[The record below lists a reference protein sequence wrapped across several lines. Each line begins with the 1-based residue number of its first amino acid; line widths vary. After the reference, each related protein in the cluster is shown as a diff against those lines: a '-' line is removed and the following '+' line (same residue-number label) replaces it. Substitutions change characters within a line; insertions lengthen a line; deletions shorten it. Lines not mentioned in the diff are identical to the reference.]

1 MCRWGWR
8 ARSGATSPPGPGL
21 RQGSGAVMRL
31 RRLLPLGLAAVGLGL
46 FVYADLSGA
55 RSVRM
60 VSVAVVLVAVV
71 LAVWQASSWRERIR
85 AQRGSRPPRPTAS
98 HTSRR
103 RSRDISLPSS
113 WAHAYA
119 IH

>member
-1 MCRWGWR
+1 
-8 ARSGATSPPGPGL
+8 
-21 RQGSGAVMRL
+21 MRL

-71 LAVWQASSWRERIR
+71 LAVWQASSWR
-85 AQRGSRPPRPTAS
+85 
-98 HTSRR
+98 
-103 RSRDISLPSS
+103 
-113 WAHAYA
+113 
-119 IH
+119 